1 MKNSFF
7 HRLRL
12 GLRTWNIDKFIVFV
26 GQWAKPIEAEL
37 NELIEK
43 EFALP
48 YFEFVY
54 DEHWDLGHGWS
65 GDM

>member
-1 MKNSFF
+1 MDF
-7 HRLRL
+7 
-12 GLRTWNIDKFIVFV
+12 
-26 GQWAKPIEAEL
+26 WARPIEEEL
-37 NELIEK
+37 YQMIEK

-54 DEHWDLGHGWS
+54 EHWDLGHGWS

>member
-1 MKNSFF
+1 MFEVK
-7 HRLRL
+7 
-12 GLRTWNIDKFIVFV
+12 V
-26 GQWAKPIEAEL
+26 GHWAEPIL
-37 NELIEK
+37 NELTGLMEK

-65 GDM
+65 GDMPTTR

>member
-1 MKNSFF
+1 MAFVTSFIF
-7 HRLRL
+7 QEDLKK
-12 GLRTWNIDKFIVFV
+12 G
-26 GQWAKPIEAEL
+26 
-37 NELIEK
+37 LIEK

-65 GDM
+65 GDMPGSR